1 MLDFR
6 RKRARFVR
14 ATCVGLVSVI
24 AMTGCG
30 GSDDGAD
37 QAVADNPAVSAEA
50 PADPAAGGAV
60 DPGTIPGASA
70 APTVPGEVTNPGA
83 AASAVADPVTGSGG
97 GKQQGGKDNKA
108 GSGSAAK
115 PAAGA
120 AVASQPCKQQ
130 LAPIVLG
137 QVGTFSGLVGQSVG
151 GMKPGLAVW
160 AQAVNARGG
169 VQCHPVQVIAVDDQ
183 NDPQKAA
190 AGAEDLIVNK
200 KAVAIVG
207 ANVPLTISGL
217 VRTVNKYKIPVIGGD
232 GIDGGWQE
240 NQYLFPQGGTP
251 LSAFGGALAAAKK
264 DKGFDKTFLL
274 YCAEAAICTLTNSSA
289 KAKGG
294 IAELAGVQL
303 LGSQQVTL
311 TQPDYTA
318 ACQNAKASGAQ
329 FLFVLVDAAAMR
341 RVARSCNS
349 IGFKVPIAGTAIDF
363 TAESPKDP
371 NLSAVGVYASAPVA
385 PFPAMDT
392 PALKFF
398 HESFAKYIPGA
409 GPDQSTIEGW
419 TAGVLFEKT
428 LAAVADKARAGNVT
442 TEMIYEGL
450 YKLKDET
457 VDGMGPGVTFRKGG
471 LPLLKPCYYILTIK
485 DGAYRAPFG
494 SERFCFAR
502 DPAKA

>member
-1 MLDFR
+1 MFDVR
-6 RKRARFVR
+6 RKRTRFVR
-14 ATCVGLVSVI
+14 VTCLTVAAALALS
-24 AMTGCG
+24 ACG
-30 GSDDGAD
+30 GSGDDAD
-37 QAVADNPAVSAEA
+37 QAAADNPAVATAA
-50 PADPAAGGAV
+50 PADAATDAV
-60 DPGTIPGASA
+60 AGNVPDAAA
-70 APTVPGEVTNPGA
+70 APTLPTDVANPDA
-83 AASAVADPVTGSGG
+83 AASAVASAATGG
-97 GKQQGGKDNKA
+97 GNKSKDKSKA
-108 GSGSAAK
+108 GSDSGGK
-115 PAAGA
+115 PAAGGA
-120 AVASQPCKQQ
+120 ATAACKQQ

-190 AGAEDLIVNK
+190 AAAEDLIVNK

-217 VRTVNKYKIPVIGGD
+217 MRTVEKYKIPVIGGD
-232 GIDGGWQE
+232 GIDGAWQE

-341 RVARSCNS
+341 RVARSCDS

-371 NLSAVGVYASAPVA
+371 NLSEVGVYASAPVA
-385 PFPAMDT
+385 AFPATDT
-392 PALKFF
+392 PALKLF
-398 HESFAKYIPGA
+398 HESFAKYIPGQ

-428 LAAVADKARAGNVT
+428 LAAVADKARAGNVST
-442 TEMIYEGL
+442 AMIYEGL

-457 VDGMGPGVTFRKGG
+457 VDGMGPGVTFKQGA
-471 LPLLKPCYYILTIK
+471 PPIMKPCYYILTIK

-494 SERFCFAR
+494 SERFCFAS
-502 DPAKA
+502 DPAKK

>member
-30 GSDDGAD
+30 GSDNDAD
-37 QAVADNPAVSAEA
+37 QAVADTPAVSTEA
-50 PADPAAGGAV
+50 PADPLAGGAV
-60 DPGTIPGASA
+60 DPGAIPGATA
-70 APTVPGEVTNPGA
+70 APTVPGDVTNPGA
-83 AASAVADPVTGSGG
+83 AASAVASAATGGG
-97 GKQQGGKDNKA
+97 GKQGGKDNKA
-108 GSGSAAK
+108 GSGSGAK
-115 PAAGA
+115 PAAGGS
-120 AVASQPCKQQ
+120 VASQPCKQQ

-385 PFPAMDT
+385 AFPAMDT
-392 PALKFF
+392 PALKLF

-471 LPLLKPCYYILTIK
+471 LPLLKPCYYVLTIK